1 MLTTFSNRKSKILRS
16 TESLIKHTHRPIK
29 PSALLALPNELLL
42 EIFYHVPLLRD
53 CNSLRQTNHRL
64 HDLLAWDFNKRAIS
78 EHGASLGRWA
88 VHHRNREFLS
98 PWLDRGLGVDTRND
112 YGETILL
119 VAVKCCNEGVAQLL
133 LERGADVNAT
143 DRLGS
148 SVLYWAIMTGK
159 SSNVRMVLAGG
170 GDANGSARGRWTLLH
185 SAVLIRDDEIV
196 RLLLRHGAR
205 PYTVSLGITPLEFAE
220 QNHWEGLARCI
231 DEYPVCWQ
239 ASTGNAAEGGKE

>member
-1 MLTTFSNRKSKILRS
+1 M
-16 TESLIKHTHRPIK
+16 
-29 PSALLALPNELLL
+29 
-42 EIFYHVPLLRD
+42 
-53 CNSLRQTNHRL
+53 
-64 HDLLAWDFNKRAIS
+64 
-78 EHGASLGRWA
+78 
-88 VHHRNREFLS
+88 
-98 PWLDRGLGVDTRND
+98 DTRND

-143 DRLGS
+143 DTSLS

-196 RLLLRHGAR
+196 RLLLTHGAR

-220 QNHWEGLARCI
+220 QKNWSGLAKCI
-231 DEYPVCWQ
+231 DEYPVCVGRGLRSMKLR
-239 ASTGNAAEGGKE
+239 ARRKEYNCNI